1 MPLFL
6 RKENIVKDLQA
17 IRSFEYKNDY
27 LYIIIRQAPEMG
39 PSAYLYCCGINI
51 ARFDPI
57 CWGKA
62 GICSNP
68 AFKGLQLLRADVSA
82 FGLKLGVR
90 TTNAEHIPC
99 GPLAP
104 QTGNGWYRENALL
117 IVSATPKLVQ
127 KILEFSV
134 RDLVQTVLAICAPDA
149 KLPSKLPNP
158 PEMQKYLES
167 LSVANYK
174 EMAPPPIARRE
185 DQEKG

>member
-1 MPLFL
+1 MKN
-6 RKENIVKDLQA
+6 RQA
-17 IRSFEYKNDY
+17 VRSFEYKNDY
-27 LYIIIRQAPEMG
+27 LYIIIRQAPEHG
-39 PSAYLYCCGINI
+39 PKAYIYCCGINI

-82 FGLKLGVR
+82 YGLKLGIR
-90 TTNAEHIPC
+90 TKNAAQIPC
-99 GPLAP
+99 GPLSP
-104 QTGNGWYRENALL
+104 RKGNGWYRENTLL
-117 IVSATPKLVQ
+117 IVEATPKAVQ
-127 KILEFSV
+127 KIMEFSV

-149 KLPSKLPNP
+149 KLPARLLNP

-167 LSVANYK
+167 LGVKNYR
-174 EMAPPPIARRE
+174 EAAPPPIARRQ